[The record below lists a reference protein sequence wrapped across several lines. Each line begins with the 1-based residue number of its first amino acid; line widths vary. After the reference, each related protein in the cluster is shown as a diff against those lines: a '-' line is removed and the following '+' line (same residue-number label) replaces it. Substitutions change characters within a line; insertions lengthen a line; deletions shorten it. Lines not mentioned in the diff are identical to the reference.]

1 MTPFEYRA
9 PRTLAEAL
17 AHLRQYGEDARPL
30 AGGTAL
36 VLMMRQRLVRP
47 ACLVSL
53 RGIPGLGRIEAADGS
68 VEIGACVPHREVETS
83 PILGSRLP
91 VLAETYHHVATIRVR
106 NIATVGGGL
115 AHADPN
121 QDPPATLLALGA
133 RVRVRG
139 PEGERQVPLEEFF
152 LDYYQTA
159 LRPGELVTGISI
171 PVPGPRTGGAFLK
184 FLPRTADDYA
194 TVTAAAAVTL
204 DASGTRCAQ
213 VRIGLGCVGATPV
226 RATAAEDLLRGQPL
240 REETLRAAGEAAKAG
255 LDPIGDQR
263 GSAEYKREMAAVFL
277 GRAVRAAWARARRAP
292 ATPSRAGGR
301 AR

>member
-1 MTPFEYRA
+1 MIPFEYRA
-9 PRTLAEAL
+9 PRTLEEAL
-17 AHLRQYGEDARPL
+17 SHLREFGEEARPL

-53 RGIPGLGRIEAADGS
+53 RGIADLGRITSANGT
-68 VEIGACVPHREVETS
+68 VEIGACVTHREAETS
-83 PILGSRLP
+83 PIVRQRLP
-91 VLAETYHHVATIRVR
+91 VLAETYRHVATIRVR
-106 NIATVGGGL
+106 NMATVGGGL

-139 PEGERQVPLEEFF
+139 PRGEREIPLDDFF
-152 LDYYQTA
+152 TDYYQTSLA
-159 LRPGELVTGISI
+159 PGELVTGVTI
-171 PVPGPRTGGAFLK
+171 PVPGPRTGCAFLK

-204 DASGTRCAQ
+204 EASGRRCAA
-213 VRIGLGCVGATPV
+213 VRIGLGCVGSTPV
-226 RATAAEDLLRGQPL
+226 RATAAEALLRGQTL
-240 REETLRAAGEAAKAG
+240 NDEVLRAAGEAVKG
-255 LDPIGDQR
+255 SLDPIGDHR

-277 GRAVRAAWARARRAP
+277 GRAVKAAWARARR
-292 ATPSRAGGR
+292 TPGGPRASRGR